1 MNSFC
6 MKCHTKG
13 VVNQCGAPARQ
24 IIQEVFHMSRNNYDM
39 DNNQN
44 KMQNNSQNNSNNS
57 SRNSQNNSNN
67 SSRNSQNNSNN
78 SSRNSQDCK
87 DRY

>member
-6 MKCHTKG
+6 VKSHTKV
-13 VVNQCGAPARQ
+13 VVNQCGAPALQ
-24 IIQEVFHMSRNNYDM
+24 TTQEVFHMSRNNYDM

>member
-6 MKCHTKG
+6 VQSHTKV
-13 VVNQCGAPARQ
+13 VVNQCGAPALQ
-24 IIQEVFHMSRNNYDM
+24 TTQEVFHMSRNNYDM